1 MINIEICLKRTI
13 FNDDLMNVCVVDYE
27 RLGCMLESNFIRDE
41 REKKND
47 ILLIYIIPFIAY
59 SMLKK

>member
-41 REKKND
+41 REKK
-47 ILLIYIIPFIAY
+47 
-59 SMLKK
+59 